1 VPSSQGK
8 ILGSALAS
16 LEITAGD
23 PPPSTPPISVFEFKT
38 AEVEG
43 MRKDL
48 AITSRYARY
57 FVEELVDGTTLEM
70 VEVPANTF
78 LIGSPVSEAHRSSY
92 EGPQRRLGIKSF
104 FIGKYA
110 VTQAQWRAVSM
121 LPKKR
126 RYLPPDPS
134 KLIEGDNLPVIRV
147 SWDDAIEFCS
157 RLSEHTGRTYSL
169 PTEAQWEYACRA
181 GTQTAFAFGDTLPFE
196 IANYGGHYLGQD
208 GKYRVR
214 LVEVG
219 VMGVANQFGLYDMHG
234 NVYEWCMNARNQNYE
249 ELFTDG
255 SPPESSGNAKYRVR
269 RGGSWQS
276 KESACRSA
284 HRSAARRWLR
294 NDITGFRVVML
305 EQ

>member
-1 VPSSQGK
+1 M
-8 ILGSALAS
+8 LGIAPAS
-16 LEITAGD
+16 LDISSTGVPDAQT
-23 PPPSTPPISVFEFKT
+23 PPTPPIKVFEFET
-38 AEVEG
+38 VVIEDV
-43 MRKDL
+43 RKDPV
-48 AITSRYARY
+48 RDKGQVRY
-57 FVEELVDGTTLEM
+57 FVEELYGGVTLEM
-70 VEVPANTF
+70 VEVPKNSF

-92 EGPQRRLGIKSF
+92 EGPQRRLGIGSF

-126 RYLPPDPS
+126 RYLDPDPS
-134 KLIEGDNLPVIRV
+134 KLVEGDNLPVIRV

-181 GTQTAFAFGDTLPFE
+181 GTQTAFAFGNAVPFA
-196 IANYGGHYLGQD
+196 ITNYGGYYLGSD

-219 VMGVANQFGLYDMHG
+219 VMGVANKFGLYDMHG
-234 NVYEWCMNARNQNYE
+234 NVYEWCMNAWNQDYE

-255 SPPESSGNAKYRVR
+255 SPRENTGNAKYRAR

-284 HRSAARRWLR
+284 HRSAAKRWLR

-305 EQ
+305 E